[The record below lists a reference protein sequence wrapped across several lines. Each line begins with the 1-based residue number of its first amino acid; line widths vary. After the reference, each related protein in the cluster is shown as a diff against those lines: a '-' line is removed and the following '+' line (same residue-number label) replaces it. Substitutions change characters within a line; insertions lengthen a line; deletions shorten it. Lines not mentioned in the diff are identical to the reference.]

1 MKDLRTTEK
10 ALHNQL
16 ANVKTFNELVNVF
29 DHFRAGGD
37 IESMKEQLG
46 RTSYVVTAKG
56 QEVETGFTVIE
67 ASDLIIS
74 NTLDGRINP
83 DYPQELQPR
92 DRTRQSSIMQIN
104 KMANSIRPAQLAD
117 SGLSSHGA
125 PIIGR
130 DHVVESGN
138 GRAMALSKAYI
149 EGKADQY
156 REYLVNNAAMYGL
169 TGDKIKSMQS
179 PVLVRIRLTDLDR
192 AAFARDSN
200 LSDLQSMSASETAY
214 VDAERIDT
222 RLMSMFQPSE
232 TGNLLSRSNDQF
244 LQSFMREIGDGETAG
259 LLTAD
264 GRYTKQL
271 IDRVQSAIFAKAYKN
286 EKLVRMM
293 AEEPDPDIRNILTA
307 LNTAASS
314 FVEMQYLSGEVHK
327 QQSSFIA
334 DSIEELSQVPEQER
348 SNLAAEALESLVAAT
363 ELVRKAKDSGQ
374 DISELMSQQDMFGGP
389 AGSAE
394 VLASFI
400 AANNRSSKR
409 MGAAFKAL
417 AEEINKELAKSG
429 SAVFDMFG
437 GGEVTLVDILTR
449 VSEQLEFD
457 FNGGQTSMF

>member
-222 RLMSMFQPSE
+222 RLMAMFQPSE

-293 AEEPDPDIRNILTA
+293 DEEPDPDIRNILTA

-327 QQSSFIA
+327 Q
-334 DSIEELSQVPEQER
+334 
-348 SNLAAEALESLVAAT
+348 AT
-363 ELVRKAKDSGQ
+363 C
-374 DISELMSQQDMFGGP
+374 
-389 AGSAE
+389 
-394 VLASFI
+394 
-400 AANNRSSKR
+400 N
-409 MGAAFKAL
+409 
-417 AEEINKELAKSG
+417 
-429 SAVFDMFG
+429 
-437 GGEVTLVDILTR
+437 LVDAIEQAAPVFT
-449 VSEQLEFD
+449 VPPEQLEKVRSELKSKREGNPESLRSTERKYALSIIREAVENDRGNHPYSNVRGLSDVAVYSNKQYPDLPIIVSTKVMKDLAAHAISPEKIRCPFKAK
-457 FNGGQTSMF
+457 